1 MLFYLRM
8 LTWWFI
14 LDVGWVVNSLYWG
27 DSGLSLEKQ
36 NELTATRLQPLQLL
50 ATCGVLFNSL
60 ISNLSLKPETNLISP
75 FEESYQILCLIH
87 KRLLYIYLP
96 TEETINWISG
106 ANLLKNVINGVL
118 TLEIFYI
125 KGPGMMTC

>member
-27 DSGLSLEKQ
+27 DTGLSLEKQ
-36 NELTATRLQPLQLL
+36 SELTATRLQPLQFL

-60 ISNLSLKPETNLISP
+60 ISNLSLKRET
-75 FEESYQILCLIH
+75 
-87 KRLLYIYLP
+87 
-96 TEETINWISG
+96 ETS
-106 ANLLKNVINGVL
+106 
-118 TLEIFYI
+118 
-125 KGPGMMTC
+125 